1 MYVNNVIIL
10 NISITDDRYAALAD
24 LDLELRQ
31 QNFKNMG
38 KESWF
43 F

>member
-1 MYVNNVIIL
+1 ML
-10 NISITDDRYAALAD
+10 FFTITDDRYAALAD

-38 KESWF
+38 MKCSVF
-43 F
+43 SL